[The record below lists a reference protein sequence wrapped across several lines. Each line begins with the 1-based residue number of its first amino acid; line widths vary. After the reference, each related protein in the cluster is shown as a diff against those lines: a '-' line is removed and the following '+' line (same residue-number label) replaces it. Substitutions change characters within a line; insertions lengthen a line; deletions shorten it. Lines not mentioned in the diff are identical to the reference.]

1 MATNKDELYRMGVRA
16 AKSGERDAARV
27 MLEKVYAQDSR
38 NISVLLWLAKVART
52 SDERETYLQRVLSI
66 DPNNAIAKKGLSQIT
81 TRVNARRNKLML
93 RVGVIAYVLIVFMV
107 AITAMIIFTP

>member
-1 MATNKDELYRMGVRA
+1 MNI
-16 AKSGERDAARV
+16 RDW
-27 MLEKVYAQDSR
+27 S
-38 NISVLLWLAKVART
+38 
-52 SDERETYLQRVLSI
+52 SDVCSSDLSI